1 MINFLERFA
10 VYEFVKQIIS
20 IFFIFSFLHQAAQG
34 QHLTVDLMATGKN
47 FEQTSYQITEVI
59 DMRINKNQIGE
70 IFHINDKK
78 GKVTLKKSLDQ
89 SALDFFKRNIRP
101 YQQEVQKIQAR
112 IFEFNLIES
121 KASINNVYN
130 GDIQLIIGFF
140 KIGSFEPVHL
150 VDYSGSVQYRRSANR
165 LDMIESVVNRIF
177 RSSLEYFDTWIK
189 MQVLDN
195 RNLAQGVRL
204 EIIDKS
210 KDSHKDTVYYTPQR
224 PLDWDDFRDRP
235 NPRSRFNA
243 SIFTSFSI
251 QGKALVESGTIVQSI
266 EIDVYML
273 PGQSWVRNPSDYALN
288 HEQRHFDVVR
298 VVADRFIH
306 TLKGL
311 NLDPDWY
318 EATLNDTYLN
328 AYREMNRLQE
338 IYDKQT
344 RHGMDS
350 VEQDKWNRMLDEAL
364 KGNWEGIDQVLKED
378 NIGQL
383 RMLYD

>member
-1 MINFLERFA
+1 MH
-10 VYEFVKQIIS
+10 QIV
-20 IFFIFSFLHQAAQG
+20 FG
-34 QHLTVDLMATGKN
+34 QDLTIDLVAKGN
-47 FEQTSYQITEVI
+47 PFEQSSYQITEVI
-59 DMRINKNQIGE
+59 DLRINKNQIGE
-70 IFHINDKK
+70 VFNLNDKY
-78 GKVTLKKSLDQ
+78 GKVFLKNNLDQ
-89 SALDFFKRNIRP
+89 SALVFFRRNVKP
-101 YQQEVQKIQAR
+101 FQQDVQKIQAR
-112 IFEFNLIES
+112 IYDFNLTES
-121 KASINNVYN
+121 KASVRNVYN
-130 GDIQLIIGFF
+130 GDIQFVIGFF
-140 KIGSFEPVHL
+140 KMGNFEPIHL

-165 LDMIESVVNRIF
+165 LDMIENVVNRIF

-195 RNLAQGVRL
+195 RHLAQGVRL

-210 KDSHKDTVYYTPQR
+210 KDSQKDTVYYSTTR
-224 PLDWDDFRDRP
+224 PLSWDYFRDRP

-251 QGKALVESGTIVQSI
+251 QGKSLVESGTIVQTI

-273 PGQSWVRNPSDYALN
+273 PDQSWVRNPSDYALN

-306 TLKGL
+306 TLRSL

-328 AYREMNRLQE
+328 AYREMNLLQE

-344 RHGMDS
+344 RHGMDT
-350 VEQDKWNRMLDEAL
+350 VEQERWNCMLDEAL
-364 KGNWEGIDQVLKED
+364 KGNWVKIDLVLSD
-378 NIGQL
+378 NSL
-383 RMLYD
+383 

>member
-1 MINFLERFA
+1 M
-10 VYEFVKQIIS
+10 KQIIP
-20 IFFIFSFLHQAAQG
+20 ILFIFSFLHQAAWG
-34 QHLTVDLMATGKN
+34 QHLTIDLMATGKP

-70 IFHINDKK
+70 VFHINDKK
-78 GKVTLKKSLDQ
+78 GKVILKKSLDQ

-101 YQQEVQKIQAR
+101 YQTEVQKIQAR
-112 IFEFNLIES
+112 IFELNLTEN
-121 KASINNVYN
+121 KASSNNVYN

-140 KIGSFEPVHL
+140 KMGSFEPVHL
-150 VDYSGSVQYRRSANR
+150 VDYSGSVQYRRSSNR

-177 RSSLEYFDTWIK
+177 RSSLDYFDTWIK
-189 MQVLDN
+189 MQALDN
-195 RNLAQGVRL
+195 RHLAQSLRL
-204 EIIDKS
+204 EIIDKPR
-210 KDSHKDTVYYTPQR
+210 DSHKDTVYYSPQR
-224 PLDWDDFRDRP
+224 PLAWDDFLDRP

-251 QGKALVESGTIVQSI
+251 QGKSLVESGTIVQTI

-273 PGQSWVRNPSDYALN
+273 PDQSWVRNPSDYALN

-306 TLKGL
+306 TLRNL
-311 NLDPDWY
+311 NLDLDWY

-338 IYDKQT
+338 IYDKET
-344 RHGMDS
+344 RHGMDTL
-350 VEQDKWNRMLDEAL
+350 EQERWNRLLDDAL
-364 KGNWEGIDQVLKED
+364 KGNWSELDRVLSK
-378 NIGQL
+378 
-383 RMLYD
+383 